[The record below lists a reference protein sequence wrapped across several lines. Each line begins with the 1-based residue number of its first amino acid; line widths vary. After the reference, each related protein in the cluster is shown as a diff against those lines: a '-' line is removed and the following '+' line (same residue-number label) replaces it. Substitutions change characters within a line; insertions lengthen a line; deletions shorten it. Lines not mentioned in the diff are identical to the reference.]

1 VSTEPGN
8 DKDLLAQELQ
18 RRSRVMPEHPI
29 SVDAVRA
36 EARGIRRR
44 RRIAAGAVAAVVL
57 VIAAPVA
64 LSSSGLLDGAPP
76 APVAPTPSPD
86 PTGEASPEPSPPGPA
101 PTPGPDGRFT
111 LTLEGLD
118 RGPLSAEPVLIG
130 RRLVTPERTV
140 QVPAEVSQILPAG
153 DGWLAAASLPPEGLQ
168 TVRLDADLEVV
179 ESYGPGTRLA
189 GDAAGSRVAY
199 VRAGGGEV
207 ELVDEPVDGSAPAT
221 YPLPG
226 ADAGPAP
233 VGYAGEA
240 GIVVEETT
248 GDVPGS
254 AAVVAPDGT
263 VRPLDGVQ
271 KVWATSSTGLL
282 GAQTSY
288 DSTTGRACSAVMD
301 AQTGDRVVWE
311 TCDHTLKAFSSD
323 GRFVAGGA
331 SDTDALGSP
340 TVAVLDAQTGEVVVE
355 LTTRGRAMGAA
366 DQLAWEDGDT
376 LLVSWTEDGRQGI
389 VRVELDGST
398 ELASEVV
405 RTPPMAVSMWFAEIA
420 RG

>member
-1 VSTEPGN
+1 VSTDPGN
-8 DKDLLAQELQ
+8 DKDLLAQELR
-18 RRSRVMPEHPI
+18 RRSRVMPQHPI

-44 RRIAAGAVAAVVL
+44 RRVAAGAVAAVVL

-86 PTGEASPEPSPPGPA
+86 PTGEASPSPGPA
-101 PTPGPDGRFT
+101 PMPGPDGRFT

-130 RRLVTPERTV
+130 RRLVNPDQNV
-140 QVPAEVSQILPAG
+140 QVPAGVTQILPAG
-153 DGWLAAASLPPEGLQ
+153 DGWLATTSLPPEGVQ
-168 TVRLDADLEVV
+168 TVRLDADLEVM
-179 ESYGPGTRLA
+179 ESFGPGTRLA
-189 GDAAGSRVAY
+189 GDAAGTRVAY
-199 VRAGGGEV
+199 VRTGGGGV

-226 ADAGPAP
+226 VDAGPAP

-240 GIVVEETT
+240 GIVVEETS
-248 GDVPGS
+248 GDSPNS

-263 VRPLDGVQ
+263 VRPLEGVQ
-271 KVWATSSTGLL
+271 KVWSTSSTGLL

-288 DSTTGRACSAVMD
+288 DPITGRACSAVMD
-301 AQTGDRVVWE
+301 ATEGDRVVWE
-311 TCDHTLKAFSSD
+311 TCDHSLRAFGPD

-331 SDTDALGSP
+331 SDTDGLGSP
-340 TVAVLDAQTGEVVVE
+340 SVAILDAQTGEVVVE
-355 LTTRGRAMGAA
+355 LASRGRASTVGAT
-366 DQLAWEDGDT
+366 DQLAWEDEDT
-376 LLVSWTEDGRQGI
+376 LLVSWTEGGRQGI

-405 RTPPMAVSMWFAEIA
+405 GTPPMAVSMWFAEIA